1 MLAPRPIAVTYFG
14 SKSTHQ
20 PLKCAQFRLGA
31 IVARQVMGHGQ
42 KVWFDIFLIRLR
54 GGEICPYNCIS
65 FILKSDFFDLITS
78 VQALR
83 RSRPHSHCG
92 SIRFRT
98 FLLLYSWRGHDFTKI
113 QPQPGCLITK
123 PIADVFNNHK
133 TNIFFLLKLAYFSTL
148 PIFFWIIIL
157 CFSTVLMFKRHH
169 QKKTEKQKIPIGLFW
184 PLGHASK
191 SYMLN
196 LKNNANCHVHRLFV
210 LILSLIFNFTK
221 HNFFHASNNLTP
233 KFRDFYCNNQ
243 DKTVHCERVG
253 LCE

>member
-1 MLAPRPIAVTYFG
+1 MILRKFNPN
-14 SKSTHQ
+14 
-20 PLKCAQFRLGA
+20 
-31 IVARQVMGHGQ
+31 QV
-42 KVWFDIFLIRLR
+42 VWL
-54 GGEICPYNCIS
+54 
-65 FILKSDFFDLITS
+65 
-78 VQALR
+78 Q
-83 RSRPHSHCG
+83 
-92 SIRFRT
+92 
-98 FLLLYSWRGHDFTKI
+98 
-113 QPQPGCLITK
+113 K

-148 PIFFWIIIL
+148 PIFFL
-157 CFSTVLMFKRHH
+157 NNYSVLFNCSDVQKTPP
-169 QKKTEKQKIPIGLFW
+169 KKTEKQKIPIGLFW

>member
-78 VQALR
+78 VQAIR

-133 TNIFFLLKLAYFSTL
+133 TNIYFFIKTGLFLYIANFFLNNYS
-148 PIFFWIIIL
+148 
-157 CFSTVLMFKRHH
+157 VLFNCSDV
-169 QKKTEKQKIPIGLFW
+169 QKTPPKKK
-184 PLGHASK
+184 
-191 SYMLN
+191 
-196 LKNNANCHVHRLFV
+196 LKNKK
-210 LILSLIFNFTK
+210 SLLA
-221 HNFFHASNNLTP
+221 FFDHLDTP
-233 KFRDFYCNNQ
+233 QSHTC
-243 DKTVHCERVG
+243 
-253 LCE
+253 

>member
-1 MLAPRPIAVTYFG
+1 MLIAPRPIAVTYFG

-42 KVWFDIFLIRLR
+42 KIWFEIFLIRLR
-54 GGEICPYNCIS
+54 GGVICPYNCIS
-65 FILKSDFFDLITS
+65 FILKSDFFDLIKS

-148 PIFFWIIIL
+148 PIFFL
-157 CFSTVLMFKRHH
+157 NNYSVLFNCSDVQKTPP
-169 QKKTEKQKIPIGLFW
+169 KKTEKQKIPIGLFW

-210 LILSLIFNFTK
+210 LILSLIFNLQNTIFSC
-221 HNFFHASNNLTP
+221 F
-233 KFRDFYCNNQ
+233 
-243 DKTVHCERVG
+243 E
-253 LCE
+253 